1 MKIEKKIDIPVK
13 NGMIWNVRW
22 GTCRKYFQTKEHE
35 FLSLHVCRSDF
46 TL

>member
-22 GTCRKYFQTKEHE
+22 GTCPERFEGAERPEIFPDKGA
-35 FLSLHVCRSDF
+35 
-46 TL
+46 

>member
-22 GTCRKYFQTKEHE
+22 GTCPEIFPGKGA
-35 FLSLHVCRSDF
+35 
-46 TL
+46 

>member
-22 GTCRKYFQTKEHE
+22 GTCRKDLRAQSGRKYFQTKGHD
-35 FLSLHVCRSDF
+35 SG
-46 TL
+46 